1 MIMKLKR
8 KLLLLTMILT
18 CLCFLATGCN
28 QEEKDAAAPTETK
41 VEEPINEDTADADI
55 TKEEAQAFFEEITD
69 SVYYHLLEIP
79 VDDLQTGIQPYYWI
93 WIAAPEQEAVL
104 DDFTEPYITQ
114 EEINT
119 YRSDGGQLS
128 YAAYSK
134 SDVQEGL
141 DHIWGTETVTWE
153 EAVGQQEPPMII
165 ETDKYLLVAQGF
177 GGPYD
182 MQFYQIKDV
191 TCDGTAAVV
200 HVYALEWDVDN
211 TVVDLSD
218 RAVSRTTEESGARMT
233 YYDYGILGTLA
244 YQEGATVESLLN
256 NLGVSLDSLGTVDFH
271 LEKDENGDV
280 YLTEIQC
287 SH

>member
-1 MIMKLKR
+1 M
-8 KLLLLTMILT
+8 
-18 CLCFLATGCN
+18 
-28 QEEKDAAAPTETK
+28 
-41 VEEPINEDTADADI
+41 
-55 TKEEAQAFFEEITD
+55 
-69 SVYYHLLEIP
+69 
-79 VDDLQTGIQPYYWI
+79 
-93 WIAAPEQEAVL
+93 
-104 DDFTEPYITQ
+104 
-114 EEINT
+114 
-119 YRSDGGQLS
+119 
-128 YAAYSK
+128 
-134 SDVQEGL
+134 
-141 DHIWGTETVTWE
+141 
-153 EAVGQQEPPMII
+153 GQQEPPMII

>member
-28 QEEKDAAAPTETK
+28 QEEKDTAAPTETK

-114 EEINT
+114 EDQYIPQRRRPAVLRGIFQKRCPGRPGSHLGNGNRHLG
-119 YRSDGGQLS
+119 RSR
-128 YAAYSK
+128 
-134 SDVQEGL
+134 
-141 DHIWGTETVTWE
+141 
-153 EAVGQQEPPMII
+153 
-165 ETDKYLLVAQGF
+165 
-177 GGPYD
+177 
-182 MQFYQIKDV
+182 
-191 TCDGTAAVV
+191 GTA
-200 HVYALEWDVDN
+200 
-211 TVVDLSD
+211 
-218 RAVSRTTEESGARMT
+218 RTPH
-233 YYDYGILGTLA
+233 DY
-244 YQEGATVESLLN
+244 
-256 NLGVSLDSLGTVDFH
+256 
-271 LEKDENGDV
+271 
-280 YLTEIQC
+280 
-287 SH
+287 

>member
-1 MIMKLKR
+1 M
-8 KLLLLTMILT
+8 
-18 CLCFLATGCN
+18 
-28 QEEKDAAAPTETK
+28 
-41 VEEPINEDTADADI
+41 
-55 TKEEAQAFFEEITD
+55 
-69 SVYYHLLEIP
+69 
-79 VDDLQTGIQPYYWI
+79 
-93 WIAAPEQEAVL
+93 

>member
-28 QEEKDAAAPTETK
+28 QEEKDTAAPTETK

-69 SVYYHLLEIP
+69 SVTITCWKYPLMTFKQGSSLIIGSGSPHRAGSGFGRFHGTLHHSGRDQYIP
-79 VDDLQTGIQPYYWI
+79 QRRRP
-93 WIAAPEQEAVL
+93 AVL
-104 DDFTEPYITQ
+104 RGIFQKRCP
-114 EEINT
+114 
-119 YRSDGGQLS
+119 
-128 YAAYSK
+128 
-134 SDVQEGL
+134 EGL

-200 HVYALEWDVDN
+200 HVYALE
-211 TVVDLSD
+211 LGRRQYSC
-218 RAVSRTTEESGARMT
+218 RSLRQSRFQN
-233 YYDYGILGTLA
+233 Y
-244 YQEGATVESLLN
+244 
-256 NLGVSLDSLGTVDFH
+256 
-271 LEKDENGDV
+271 
-280 YLTEIQC
+280 
-287 SH
+287 